1 MPSSAKAAPR
11 TYRPL
16 PRTASKQVRRSQ
28 LIDATIASIAEHGI
42 AGTTMNTVTER
53 AGLSVGLANFHF
65 QSKQRLL
72 EETLLFLAREHHEQW
87 YRAYADAGLDAA
99 TKLLA
104 IVDAHF
110 HPRICTRRKLA
121 VWYAFFGE
129 GGRRAVYRSLVDP
142 MDQQRFELSTRL
154 CEEIIA
160 EGAYAGVSA
169 DHVARMLESLY
180 DGLWLHTLMYPR
192 WFSRE
197 GSKAQIRRYLA
208 TVFPQHFEAPAEPAA
223 PSAAKKET
231 AT

>member
-1 MPSSAKAAPR
+1 MPSSAKAVPQPA
-11 TYRPL
+11 RPT

-28 LIDATIASIAEHGI
+28 LIDATIDAIAEHGI
-42 AGTTMNTVTER
+42 ADTTMNTVTER

-65 QSKQRLL
+65 QSKQRLF

-121 VWYAFFGE
+121 VWYAFFGQ
-129 GGRRAVYRSLVDP
+129 GGRRVVYRKLVDP
-142 MDQQRFELSTRL
+142 MDEERFELSTRL
-154 CEEIIA
+154 CDEIIA
-160 EGAYAGVSA
+160 EGGYTDVTA

-180 DGLWLHTLMYPR
+180 DGLWLNTLMYPR
-192 WFSRE
+192 RFSRE

-208 TVFPQHFEAPAEPAA
+208 TVFPAHFETQAEPAA
-223 PSAAKKET
+223 AGASRKET
-231 AT
+231 AP

>member
-1 MPSSAKAAPR
+1 MPASANAAPHR
-11 TYRPL
+11 DRPT

-28 LIDATIASIAEHGI
+28 LIDATIDSIADLGI

-87 YRAYADAGLDAA
+87 YRAYSDVGLDAA
-99 TKLLA
+99 AKLLA

-110 HPRICTRRKLA
+110 HPRICTRKKLS
-121 VWYAFFGE
+121 VWYAFFGQ
-129 GGRRAVYRSLVDP
+129 GGRRVVYRQLVDP
-142 MDQQRFELSTRL
+142 MDEERFEVSTRL
-154 CEEIIA
+154 CEAIIA
-160 EGAYAGVSA
+160 EGGYAGVSA

-180 DGLWLHTLMYPR
+180 DGLWLNMLMYPR
-192 WFSRE
+192 RFTRQGSR
-197 GSKAQIRRYLA
+197 AQIRRYLA
-208 TVFPQHFEAPAEPAA
+208 DVFPEHFAKEDGEP
-223 PSAAKKET
+223 SDDGKER